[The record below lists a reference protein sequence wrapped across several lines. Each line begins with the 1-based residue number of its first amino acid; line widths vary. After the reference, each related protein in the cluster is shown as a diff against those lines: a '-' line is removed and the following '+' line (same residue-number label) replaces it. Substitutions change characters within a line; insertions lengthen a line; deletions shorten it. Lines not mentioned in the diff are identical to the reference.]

1 VEDSGAIRQRTTVNR
16 ETGSVEKEEWRWCCR
31 RPRKSTCSPDG
42 KPCRKVYYR
51 MVLTMLFHQTWLD
64 ERLFGWSKSAN
75 RGTSAW
81 AGATRSQEI
90 SRAATP
96 DLSEDEEVADYDNVL
111 GYLPI
116 YEGAPHGHNRI
127 RSRQNSYADLQKL
140 RMSAIGKGG
149 RFDFLFEF
157 MPSLPQ
163 IQVMRTETSKLIQV
177 HWEKARGSTSVTV
190 IANGRPP
197 SPMASPLTA
206 SQQSTNKRSSRR

>member
-1 VEDSGAIRQRTTVNR
+1 
-16 ETGSVEKEEWRWCCR
+16 
-31 RPRKSTCSPDG
+31 
-42 KPCRKVYYR
+42 
-51 MVLTMLFHQTWLD
+51 MLFHQTWLD

-116 YEGAPHGHNRI
+116 YEGAPHGHHRI

-140 RMSAIGKGG
+140 RMSAIGKGE
-149 RFDFLFEF
+149 RFDPLFELI
-157 MPSLPQ
+157 PSLPEMQ
-163 IQVMRTETSKLIQV
+163 EIRTEMSKLTQA
-177 HWEKARGSTSVTV
+177 HWERERGSTSARV
-190 IANGRPP
+190 ITNEKHP
-197 SPMASPLTA
+197 SPTASLLTA
-206 SQQSTNKRSSRR
+206 LQQSTSKRSSRR

>member
-1 VEDSGAIRQRTTVNR
+1 
-16 ETGSVEKEEWRWCCR
+16 
-31 RPRKSTCSPDG
+31 
-42 KPCRKVYYR
+42 
-51 MVLTMLFHQTWLD
+51 MLFHQTWLD

-75 RGTSAW
+75 RGTNAW

-116 YEGAPHGHNRI
+116 YEGAPHGHHRI

-149 RFDFLFEF
+149 RCDPLFES
-157 MPSLPQ
+157 MPSLPWT
-163 IQVMRTETSKLIQV
+163 QVIRMEISKLIRA
-177 HWEKARGSTSVTV
+177 HWEKARGSTSVMV
-190 IANGRPP
+190 IANGKPL

-206 SQQSTNKRSSRR
+206 SQRSTDKRNSRRRRRSSIGKSRNTGTRLMRDYFILFFHPCLFNVSFAMFCRRTS